1 MPIEIQ
7 ELTIKA
13 VVESAARVVEVDST
27 KLEDDV
33 DGQLSSAMVI
43 DRLHMPDTFTL
54 VFHDPER
61 DILERAQLAIGKRV
75 KISTGGLTA
84 EAAAVLIDGEVT
96 SIEVEYDTTGSRAI
110 VRGYDLSHRL
120 TAGRKSKTFQGST
133 YSDIAREIAGGANLE
148 TDIEATREVHD
159 HVIQAN
165 QSDLDFLMQL
175 AREVDYTCRVDGDTL
190 IFRKA
195 KPATDGPGAG
205 TADGTEAT
213 ELVWGTS
220 LLEFSARI
228 AAAAQV
234 SEVKV
239 RGWDPVKKETIIGQ
253 AEVTASHADLSI
265 KPATLSTSF
274 GKNTLFIVDEPVQ
287 TQEAADAKAKAKA
300 EVAGGSAYE
309 ATAVCQ
315 GSAELRAGTAISI
328 TGVDKSLEGKWTISS
343 SRHEFRQGSYRTTVE
358 CSGRQDRTLSGLVA
372 NGLVGSGSGSGD
384 RKRFNGVAVAIVTN
398 NVDPDKRGR
407 VKLKFP
413 WLDDQV
419 ETHWATLA
427 MPGAG
432 ANSGLVWIP
441 QVGDSVIVAFE
452 HGDIDY
458 PVVLGGLWNG
468 KDAAPLGNDL
478 FDAGKVKRSKIV
490 SRKGHRL
497 TFLDA
502 DDKSGVALLSSN
514 DKFKIELNETDDEL
528 HIVSKGKLVIEARE
542 LEIKVDSG
550 AKLEAG
556 GEMKIKGATVA
567 LN

>member
-13 VVESAARVVEVDST
+13 VVESAARIVEVDST

-33 DGQLSSAMVI
+33 DGQLASATVI

-54 VFHDPER
+54 VFRDPER
-61 DILERAQLAIGKRV
+61 DILERANLEIGKRV
-75 KISTGGLTA
+75 KISTGGRTA
-84 EAAAVLIDGEVT
+84 EAADVLIDGEVT

-120 TAGRKSKTFQGST
+120 TAGRKSKAYQGST
-133 YSDIAREIAGGANLE
+133 YSDIANEIAGSASLQ
-148 TDIEATREVHD
+148 TDIEPTREVHD

-175 AREVDYTCRVDGDTL
+175 AAEVDYTCRVEGDTL

-195 KPATDGPGAG
+195 KPATDGPAAG

-220 LLEFSARI
+220 LIEFSARI

-239 RGWDPVKKETIIGQ
+239 RGWDPVKKEAIIGQ
-253 AEVTASHADLSI
+253 ADVTASHADLAI

-274 GKNTLFIVDEPVQ
+274 GKNTLFIVDEVVQ
-287 TQEAADAKAKAKA
+287 TQEAADARAKSKA

-309 ATAVCQ
+309 ATAVCE

-328 TGVDKSLEGKWTISS
+328 AGVDKSLEGKWTISS
-343 SRHEFRQGSYRTTVE
+343 SRHVFQHGSYRTTVE

-372 NGLVGSGSGSGD
+372 NSTGAAAD
-384 RKRFNGVAVAIVTN
+384 RSRILGVVIGIVTN
-398 NVDPDKRGR
+398 NEDPSKRGR

-419 ETHWATLA
+419 ESFWAPIA

-432 ANSGLVWIP
+432 PDYGLVYVP
-441 QVGDSVIVAFE
+441 QVGDSVVVAFE
-452 HGDIDY
+452 HGDIQY
-458 PVVLGGLWNG
+458 PYVLGGLWNG
-468 KDAAPLGNDL
+468 QDAAPLGDGL
-478 FDAGKVKRSKIV
+478 FDAGTVKRSGIV
-490 SRKGHRL
+490 SRKGHKL
-497 TFLDA
+497 VFFDA
-502 DDKSGVALLSSN
+502 DSPSGIALLSAN
-514 DKFKIELNETDDEL
+514 NKYKIALNETKDEL

-550 AKLEAG
+550 AKIEAG